1 MIIKC
6 FIYGVLSIIEK
17 SPPLDLQGRAFFVS
31 GVVFGFHQPF
41 YGFGLLGIRLK
52 AFPICLFGL
61 FNVLGQSSEPLPNG
75 FRAHVSVADRAKVAL
90 QVLCGD
96 SRAAVL
102 TADELRLYA
111 GEMRLLVE
119 DMELSPRNT
128 QPLLQLRSLF

>member
-1 MIIKC
+1 MRERPFFVAFFILRYIMIIKC

-61 FNVLGQSSEPLPNG
+61 FNVLGQKIVPLCDG
-75 FRAHVSVADRAKVAL
+75 AVSRFRTVSGRMSA
-90 QVLCGD
+90 
-96 SRAAVL
+96 
-102 TADELRLYA
+102 
-111 GEMRLLVE
+111 
-119 DMELSPRNT
+119 
-128 QPLLQLRSLF
+128 